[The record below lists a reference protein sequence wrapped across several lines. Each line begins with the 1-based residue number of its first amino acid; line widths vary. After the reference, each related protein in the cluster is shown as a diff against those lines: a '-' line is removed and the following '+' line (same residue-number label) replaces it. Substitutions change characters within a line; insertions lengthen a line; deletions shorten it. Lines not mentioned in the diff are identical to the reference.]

1 MDVFTFD
8 NAFISIG
15 SQTRMVEKVPDEAD
29 PEKIIEMLEDILRIL
44 PQKKEKLC
52 VECKKMWNT

>member
-1 MDVFTFD
+1 
-8 NAFISIG
+8 
-15 SQTRMVEKVPDEAD
+15 MVEKVSDEVD

-52 VECKKMWNT
+52 VECKKMWNS